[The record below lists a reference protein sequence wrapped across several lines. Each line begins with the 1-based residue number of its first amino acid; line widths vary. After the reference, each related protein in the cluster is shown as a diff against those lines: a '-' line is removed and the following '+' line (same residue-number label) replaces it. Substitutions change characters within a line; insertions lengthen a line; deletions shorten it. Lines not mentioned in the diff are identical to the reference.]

1 MFYMK
6 TLIYLE
12 ESKLAPK
19 GGPYAVGYYIQQ
31 ELIRQNRGDVDFIK
45 DDNVISAPTKVTNG
59 LMRFAQNCSRIY
71 HRYKRFKKLFSGN
84 GIPKVDINQF
94 DVVHFHKT
102 IDMLECQ
109 SALKGYKGKVILTSH
124 SPVPLSKEFYDEY
137 LLPFERKY
145 MKGFYSQLIT
155 MDEYAFQRAD
165 FIHFPCEEAEDPY
178 LNNWS
183 EYKLIKQQRKEHYR
197 YIPTGI
203 PSAMPK
209 RGRGEVRKE
218 LNIPEEDFCI
228 SYVGRH
234 NAVKGYDKLKEM
246 GECLLEDEHTWFT
259 IAGREEPLHGLT
271 NNRWIEIGWTNDA
284 HSYIAASDVFVLPN
298 KETYFDIVMLE
309 VLSLGKIVVAS
320 RTGGNKY
327 FEKFKPNGV
336 FLYDTIEEAVSYLKR
351 IQSMSMS
358 ERQKLGDLNKKMYS
372 ENFTDKVF
380 VERYYQFIKSI

>member
-1 MFYMK
+1 MK

-31 ELIRQNRGDVDFIK
+31 ELLRQNQKDVEFIK
-45 DDNVISAPTKVTNG
+45 DSNVPLVPRKVSTNF
-59 LMRFAQNCSRIY
+59 MRFVQNCWRIY
-71 HRYKRFKKLFSGN
+71 NRYKRFKRLFSGK
-84 GIPKVDINQF
+84 GIPKVDINQY
-94 DVVHFHKT
+94 DVIHFHKT
-102 IDMLECQ
+102 IDMLECR
-109 SALKGYKGKVILTSH
+109 SALNHFKGKVILTSH

-145 MKGFYSQLIT
+145 MKSFYSKLIT

-165 FIHFPCEEAEDPY
+165 FIHFPCEEAEDLY

-183 EYKLIKQQRKEHYR
+183 EYKAIKQKRKEHYR

-209 RGRGEVRKE
+209 RSRDEVRKE
-218 LNIPEEDFCI
+218 LNMPKEDFCI

-246 GECLLEDEHTWFT
+246 GENLLSDEHTWFT
-259 IAGREEPLHGLT
+259 IAGREEPLHGLP
-271 NNRWIEIGWTNDA
+271 NKRWIEIGWTNDA

-327 FEKFKPNGV
+327 FERIKPNGV
-336 FLYDTIEEAVSYLKR
+336 FLYDTIDEAVVILKK
-351 IQSMSMS
+351 IKSMDSS
-358 ERQKLGDLNKKMYS
+358 ERARLGNLNKEMY
-372 ENFTDKVF
+372 ERYFTDKVF
-380 VERYYQFIKSI
+380 VENYLKFIQSL

>member
-1 MFYMK
+1 MK

-12 ESKLAPK
+12 DSKLAPK

-31 ELIRQNRGDVDFIK
+31 ELIRQNRLDVDFIK
-45 DDNVISAPTKVTNG
+45 DSSDSRSAVKITNKF
-59 LMRFAQNCSRIY
+59 MQFVQNCFRIIN
-71 HRYKRFKKLFSGN
+71 RYKRFKKLFRGE
-84 GIPKVDINQF
+84 GVAKVDLSQYDI
-94 DVVHFHKT
+94 VHFHKT
-102 IDMLECQ
+102 IDMLECKR
-109 SALKGYKGKVILTSH
+109 SLENFKGKVILTSH

-137 LLPFERKY
+137 LLTFERKI
-145 MKGFYSQLIT
+145 MKGFYSQLIK
-155 MDEYAFQRAD
+155 MDEFAFQRAD
-165 FIHFPCEEAEDPY
+165 YILFPCEEAEDPY
-178 LNNWS
+178 LNNWQ
-183 EYKLIKQQRKEHYR
+183 EYATIRQQRKACYK

-203 PSAMPK
+203 PAAKPK
-209 RGRGEVRKE
+209 RERSEVRKE
-218 LNIPEEDFCI
+218 LGIPEDDFCI

-234 NAVKGYDKLKEM
+234 NAVKGYDNLKEIGDKM
-246 GECLLEDEHTWFT
+246 LADKHVWITV
-259 IAGREEPLHGLT
+259 AGREEPLHGLD
-271 NNRWIEIGWTNDA
+271 NEKWIEIGWTNDA

-336 FLYDTIEEAVSYLKR
+336 FLYDTIEEAESYLKR

-358 ERQKLGDLNKKMYS
+358 ERQKLGDLNKKMYN

-380 VERYYQFIKSI
+380 VERYYQFLKSI